1 MLIPC
6 LVSYPEISILI
17 PASKAIT
24 DQTDLIMPE
33 VGYYYSRITAEIVT
47 IDRII
52 SSAEAPHVLFDWN
65 SIRIVGSDAGAY
77 VK

>member
-1 MLIPC
+1 MLTPC
-6 LVSYPEISILI
+6 LISYPKLSILL
-17 PASKAIT
+17 PTSKAIT
-24 DQTDLIMPE
+24 DQTGFIMPE